1 MTPMDFAGRVAIVT
15 GAGRGMG
22 RSHAMMLASRGARV
36 VVNDLRG
43 DAGDPASDVVREI
56 EAAGGQ
62 AVASHCSVV
71 DDAHGLIED
80 ALAAFGRIDVLVCN
94 AGIMSSERLD
104 EASASDW
111 QNVFDVHFKGT
122 VETCRAA
129 WPHLVSSGS
138 GRIVVTSSSGMLGN
152 EGLTSY
158 GGAKAAIYGFGR
170 SLAFE
175 GEQFGINVNVI
186 MPTAWTRMSTT
197 IEDPAITG
205 IIETHFQPF
214 HVSALV
220 TWLAHQDTRVN
231 NEAFQ
236 VSGGRA
242 GRIMMAALPTVRV
255 SESTPEMWVQVQ
267 GELLADGR
275 PTALRT
281 TADLFGSELAAAD
294 PAILEVVSGDG
305 GIGYNRASGR

>member
-1 MTPMDFAGRVAIVT
+1 MATMDFAGRVAIVT
-15 GAGRGMG
+15 GSGRGMG

-36 VVNDLRG
+36 VVNDLRSE
-43 DAGDPASDVVREI
+43 AGDPASDVVREI

-62 AVASHCSVV
+62 AVVSHRSVV
-71 DDAHGLIED
+71 SEAPQLIADAI
-80 ALAAFGRIDVLVCN
+80 AAFGRIDVLVCN

-104 EASASDW
+104 EATAADW
-111 QNVFDVHFKGT
+111 QNVFDVHFQGT

-129 WPHLVSSGS
+129 WPYLAQSGS

-175 GEQFGINVNVI
+175 GERHGINVNVI

-197 IEDPAITG
+197 IEDAAITG
-205 IIETHFQPF
+205 VIEAHFQPY

-220 TWLAHQDTRVN
+220 TWLAHQDTKVN

-255 SESTPEMWVQVQ
+255 PESTPEMWANAAPQ
-267 GELLADGR
+267 LLADGE
-275 PTALRT
+275 PTPMRT

-294 PAILEVVSGDG
+294 PAIQEVVGGES

>member
-1 MTPMDFAGRVAIVT
+1 MATLDFAGRVAIVT

-22 RSHAMMLASRGARV
+22 RSHALMLASRGARI
-36 VVNDLRG
+36 VVNDLRNER
-43 DAGDPASDVVREI
+43 DDPAAEVVREI

-62 AVASHCSVV
+62 AVASHRSVVTEAQALV
-71 DDAHGLIED
+71 DDAI
-80 ALAAFGRIDVLVCN
+80 AAFGQIDVLVCN
-94 AGIMSSERLD
+94 AGVMSSERLD
-104 EASASDW
+104 EATAADW
-111 QNVFDVHFKGT
+111 NNVFDVHFQGT

-129 WPHLVSSGS
+129 WPYLAKSGT

-175 GEQFGINVNVI
+175 GERYGINVNVI

-197 IEDPAITG
+197 IEDPSITG
-205 IIETHFQPF
+205 IIEAHFQPF

-220 TWLAHQDTRVN
+220 TWLTHQDTKVN

-242 GRIMMAALPTVRV
+242 GRIMMAAMPTVRV
-255 SESTPEMWVQVQ
+255 AESTPEMWVQAASD
-267 GELLADGR
+267 LLSDGDV
-275 PTALRT
+275 TAMKT
-281 TADLFGSELAAAD
+281 TSDLFGSELAAAD
-294 PAILEVVSGDG
+294 PSIHEVVSGDG